1 MLLFDVSRS
10 AEETGSKNDDA
21 AKVIDIAVVFDDW
34 LVNLEVVCVHFN
46 AWIVLLEGGFVGNSI
61 RECKR
66 WFVHSFGAC
75 GVCSELELG
84 DGQVDFVAPDHGGGL
99 LLATSLIVLV
109 NI

>member
-1 MLLFDVSRS
+1 MLLDDVCRC

-21 AKVIDIAVVFDDW
+21 AKVIDIAVVIDDW

-46 AWIVLLEGGFVGNSI
+46 VWIVLLEGFYVSDSI

-75 GVCSELELG
+75 GVCSELELR
-84 DGQVDFVAPDHGGGL
+84 DGQVDLVAPDHGGGL
-99 LLATSLIVLV
+99 LLAASFIVLV

>member
-1 MLLFDVSRS
+1 MLLFDVCRS

-34 LVNLEVVCVHFN
+34 LVNLDVVCVHFN

-66 WFVHSFGAC
+66 WFIHSFGAC

-84 DGQVDFVAPDHGGGL
+84 DGHVDFVAPDHGGSL
-99 LLATSLIVLV
+99 LLAASLIVLV